1 MVYDTYQSKNI
12 IHPWFGQI
20 LGKTLT
26 IKFPGV
32 LLIAA
37 LVAWVVFKTCTKKWK
52 SVPTQDIELEDV
64 INNVNKK
71 LSDDELN
78 ELYALY
84 KQYTT
89 GDVNTPRPGMLDFQG
104 KRKWDAWNG
113 KKGMEQAKAKE
124 KYVALVAQLK
134 EEHALKDDRV

>member
-1 MVYDTYQSKNI
+1 M
-12 IHPWFGQI
+12 
-20 LGKTLT
+20 
-26 IKFPGV
+26 
-32 LLIAA
+32 IAA
-37 LVAWVVFKTCTKKWK
+37 LAAWVVFKTCAKKWK

-64 INNVNKK
+64 INNINKK

-84 KQYTT
+84 LQHTT

-104 KRKWDAWNG
+104 KRKWDAWNL

-124 KYVALVAQLK
+124 KYVVLVAQLK
-134 EEHALKDDRV
+134 EEHTLKDDRV